1 MDIYDAIVNG
11 FKKRIPSS
19 QGIEAF
25 LQSLQSSVKSLR
37 IAYRNNPVYV
47 PYEKTNIQAAYLAT
61 YLPHYYQLIYKI
73 FIEEVPDIFKGKK
86 EVYLNFIGGGPGSEA
101 YGAIKYILNN
111 CTDVEI
117 IHISILDINAS
128 TWDYSHAIVSENLVE
143 TVNNGKTQIYW
154 KSIPFD
160 LTSLANISQSKAIIE
175 KSDLL
180 VIQNCLNEI
189 AKVNLPS
196 LKTNVKTLFD
206 YLPGDAYLLMSD
218 MTSVAR
224 PIMKVLEGY
233 LVESF
238 SPKFLRTTLS
248 SCSRSLI
255 SVHHRPSAII
265 AQNLLVSTDG
275 LIPRKNISYDYSILS
290 KGFIEEPLD
299 SENLGFSAIYR
310 PLDFKNLDANDFIHR
325 KIFIGIDFGTSS
337 TVISTA
343 QLVGGSIVIKAI
355 PIKQKDHLGSL
366 TRNPIVPTIISLV
379 DGKKLLVGIHAADF
393 KPYLVYGKNTWHSFK
408 QNLGHLDEIKY
419 NNSDL
424 ATNPN
429 FKISNATEALIL
441 FFAYIKREIFE
452 YLKDNGLPNEVEYS
466 ISIPAGFP
474 SKEKQ
479 TLRSC
484 LLNAG
489 IECEDTPFIEE
500 PNAALIN
507 YLYEQNIFVET
518 NEPKNILVLDLGAG
532 TVDVSILC
540 AEKGDD
546 GFTSKLLSVVRLG
559 NIGGNLIDE
568 LMADA
573 IIQNFNI
580 NAPLNEL
587 HRIELVSLCEKL
599 KIKICKDL
607 IVDSTTNFELP
618 SLSKSDD
625 FRAIPSTSNLIS
637 LGISSISLSFKE
649 FSNLMSLYW
658 NGSSAI
664 DGIKGTLDKSLVNA
678 GLSVSMIDKI
688 IVTGGGGRNPYIKNQ
703 VANYFKG
710 SELFISDNIQ
720 EQVSRGVALQSFV
733 LNSFGKN
740 IITPILGHDIYLKGI
755 NKTVTLFENGIS
767 IPSLDIEIL
776 LDEPIS
782 EEILSIEC
790 YSNEN
795 KNYCKYFVIP
805 AKVSI
810 SKLLFYIAPDQE
822 LRCEIVGPTF
832 EKEALEIF
840 KKSNNK
846 LIKIR
851 QNV

>member
-1 MDIYDAIVNG
+1 MDIYEAIVSG
-11 FKKRIPSS
+11 FKKNIPSN

-25 LQSLQSSVKSLR
+25 LQSLQKSVRSLR

-47 PYEKTNIQAAYLAT
+47 QYEKTDIQAAYLAT

-117 IHISILDINAS
+117 IHVSILDINAS
-128 TWDYSHAIVSENLVE
+128 TWGYSHSIVSENLVE
-143 TVNNGKTQIYW
+143 TVNNRNTQIDW

-160 LTSLANISQSKAIIE
+160 LTSLSNISESKPIIA

-189 AKVNLPS
+189 AKVDLPS
-196 LKTNVKTLFD
+196 LKTNIKALFE

-233 LVESF
+233 LVAAF

-248 SCSRSLI
+248 SRSRSLI
-255 SVHHRPSAII
+255 SVHHRPSEII
-265 AQNLLVSTDG
+265 AQNLLLGTDG

-290 KGFIEEPLD
+290 KGVIDEPID
-299 SENLGFSAIYR
+299 YKELGFAAIYR
-310 PLDFKNLDANDFIHR
+310 PLDFKNLDANDFIHK

-343 QLVGGSIVIKAI
+343 QLIDGKIKIKPI
-355 PIKQKDHLGSL
+355 PIKQKDHSGSV
-366 TRNPIVPTIISLV
+366 TSNPLVPSIISFV
-379 DGKKLLVGIHAADF
+379 NGNRLLVGIHAADH
-393 KPYLVYGKNTWHSFK
+393 KPYLEYGKNTWHSFK
-408 QNLGHLDEIKY
+408 QNLGKLEEIEY
-419 NNSDL
+419 TNSDL
-424 ATNPN
+424 ATNPH
-429 FKISNATEALIL
+429 FKISNATEALTL

-452 YLKDNGLPNEVEYS
+452 YLKHNGLSIEVEYS

-479 TLRSC
+479 TLRTC

-489 IECEDTPFIEE
+489 IECEDTPFVEE

-507 YLYEQNIFVET
+507 YLYEQNIFVES

-532 TVDVSILC
+532 TVDVSILR

-546 GFTSKLLSVVRLG
+546 GFSSKLLSVVRLG

-580 NAPLNEL
+580 DTPLNPL

-599 KIKICKDL
+599 KIKMCKDI
-607 IVDSTTNFELP
+607 IVDSFTNFELP
-618 SLSKSDD
+618 ILSKSNDEKT
-625 FRAIPSTSNLIS
+625 IPSTKNLIAI
-637 LGISSISLSFKE
+637 GIKSISLSFRA
-649 FSNLMSLYW
+649 FNALMMAYW
-658 NGSSAI
+658 IGNT
-664 DGIKGTLDKSLVNA
+664 DNEGIKDTLDKSIENA
-678 GLSVSMIDKI
+678 GVTLSMIDKI
-688 IVTGGGGRNPYIKNQ
+688 ILTGGGGRNPYIKNQ

-740 IITPILGHDIYLKGI
+740 IITPILGHDIYLKGL
-755 NKTVTLFENGIS
+755 NKSVVLFENGVS
-767 IPSLDIEIL
+767 IPSIDIEVFI
-776 LDEPIS
+776 DEPVS
-782 EEILSIEC
+782 NETLAIEC
-790 YSNEN
+790 YSKEN
-795 KNYCKYFVIP
+795 KNYRKYFVLP
-805 AKVSI
+805 ANI
-810 SKLLFYIAPDQE
+810 TMSKLMFYIAPDQE
-822 LRCEIVGPTF
+822 LRCEIVGANF
-832 EKEALEIF
+832 EKEVLESF

-846 LIKIR
+846 LIKIK
-851 QNV
+851 

>member
-1 MDIYDAIVNG
+1 MDIYDAIVSG
-11 FKKRIPSS
+11 FKKNIPSN

-25 LQSLQSSVKSLR
+25 LQSLQKSVKSLR

-47 PYEKTNIQAAYLAT
+47 PYEETDIQAAYLAT

-117 IHISILDINAS
+117 IHVTILDINGS
-128 TWDYSHAIVSENLVE
+128 TWGYSHSIVSEHLIENI
-143 TVNNGKTQIYW
+143 NNGKAQIHW

-160 LTSLANISQSKAIIE
+160 LTSTANISESKPIIV

-189 AKVNLPS
+189 AKVDLPS
-196 LKTNVKTLFD
+196 LKTNVKTLFE

-233 LVESF
+233 LVDAF
-238 SPKFLRTTLS
+238 LPKFLRTTLS
-248 SCSRSLI
+248 SGSRSLI

-265 AQNLLVSTDG
+265 AQNLLVGTDG

-290 KGFIEEPLD
+290 KGVIDKPIDYQE
-299 SENLGFSAIYR
+299 LGFASIYR
-310 PLDFKNLDANDFIHR
+310 PLDFKNLDANDFIHK

-343 QLVGGSIVIKAI
+343 QLVDGKIKIKPI
-355 PIKQKDHLGSL
+355 PIKQKDHSGSV
-366 TRNPIVPTIISLV
+366 TSNPLVPSIISFV
-379 DGKKLLVGIHAADF
+379 NSNRLLVGIHAADH
-393 KPYLVYGKNTWHSFK
+393 KPYLEYGKNTWHSFK
-408 QNLGHLDEIKY
+408 QNLGKLEEIEY
-419 NNSDL
+419 ANSDL
-424 ATNPN
+424 ATNPH
-429 FKISNATEALIL
+429 FKISNATEALTL

-452 YLKDNGLPNEVEYS
+452 YLKDNSLPNEVEYS

-507 YLYEQNIFVET
+507 YLYEQNIFVES

-532 TVDVSILC
+532 TVDVSILR
-540 AEKGDD
+540 AEKGDG
-546 GFTSKLLSVVRLG
+546 GFSSKLLSVVRLG

-580 NAPLNEL
+580 SPSLNKL

-599 KIKICKDL
+599 KIKMCKDI
-607 IVDSTTNFELP
+607 IVDSVTNFELP
-618 SLSKSDD
+618 ILSKSNDE
-625 FRAIPSTSNLIS
+625 RTIPSTKNLIAI
-637 LGISSISLSFKE
+637 GIKSISLSFKA
-649 FSNLMSLYW
+649 FNTLMLAYW
-658 NGSSAI
+658 IGNTTNE
-664 DGIKGTLDKSLVNA
+664 GIKDTLDKSLVNA
-678 GLSVSMIDKI
+678 SLALSKIDKI

-740 IITPILGHDIYLKGI
+740 IITPILGHDIYLKGL
-755 NKTVTLFENGIS
+755 NKSVVLFENGVT
-767 IPSLDIEIL
+767 IPSMDIEVFI
-776 LDEPIS
+776 DEPAS
-782 EEILSIEC
+782 YESLAIEC
-790 YSNEN
+790 YSKENEN
-795 KNYCKYFVIP
+795 YFKYFVLP
-805 AKVSI
+805 ANI
-810 SKLLFYIAPDQE
+810 TMSKLIFYIAPDQE
-822 LRCEIVGPTF
+822 LSCEIVGVNF
-832 EKEALEIF
+832 EKEALESF
-840 KKSNNK
+840 KKPNNK
-846 LIKIR
+846 LIKIK
-851 QNV
+851 

>member
-1 MDIYDAIVNG
+1 MDIYDAIVSG
-11 FKKRIPSS
+11 FKKNIPSN

-25 LQSLQSSVKSLR
+25 LQSLQKSVKSLR

-47 PYEKTNIQAAYLAT
+47 PYEKTDIQAAYLAT

-73 FIEEVPDIFKGKK
+73 FIEVVPDIFKGKK

-117 IHISILDINAS
+117 IHVTILDINAS
-128 TWDYSHAIVSENLVE
+128 TWGYSHSIVSENLVE
-143 TVNNGKTQIYW
+143 TVNNGNTQIHW

-160 LTSLANISQSKAIIE
+160 LTSADNIGKSKPIIE

-189 AKVNLPS
+189 AKVDLPS
-196 LKTNVKTLFD
+196 LKTNTKTLFE
-206 YLPGDAYLLMSD
+206 YLPGYAYLLMSD

-224 PIMKVLEGY
+224 PIMKVLEEY
-233 LVESF
+233 LVNAF
-238 SPKFLRTTLS
+238 SPKFLRSTLS
-248 SCSRSLI
+248 SGSRSLI

-265 AQNLLVSTDG
+265 AQNLLVGTDG

-290 KGFIEEPLD
+290 KGAIEEPID
-299 SENLGFSAIYR
+299 YKELGFTAIYR
-310 PLDFKNLDANDFIHR
+310 PLDFKNLDANDFIHK

-343 QLVGGSIVIKAI
+343 QLVDGKILIKPI
-355 PIKQKDHLGSL
+355 PIKQKDHSGYD
-366 TRNPIVPTIISLV
+366 TRNPLVPSVISLV
-379 DGKKLLVGIHAADF
+379 DGKKLLVGIHAADH
-393 KPYLVYGKNTWHSFK
+393 KPYLEYGKNTWHSFK
-408 QNLGHLDEIKY
+408 QNLGKLEEIEY
-419 NNSDL
+419 HNSDL
-424 ATNPN
+424 ALNPH
-429 FKISNATEALIL
+429 FKISNATEALTL
-441 FFAYIKREIFE
+441 FFSYIKREIFE
-452 YLKDNGLPNEVEYS
+452 YLKENGLPNEVEYS

-507 YLYEQNIFVET
+507 YLYEQNIFVES

-532 TVDVSILC
+532 TVDVSILR

-580 NAPLNEL
+580 SSPLNEL
-587 HRIELVSLCEKL
+587 QRIELVSLCEKL
-599 KIKICKDL
+599 KIKMCKDI
-607 IVDSTTNFELP
+607 IVDYVTNFELP
-618 SLSKSDD
+618 ILSKSNDE
-625 FRAIPSTSNLIS
+625 RTIPSTTNLIAI
-637 LGISSISLSFKE
+637 GIKSISLSFRA
-649 FSNLMSLYW
+649 FNTLMVAHW
-658 NGSSAI
+658 IGNT
-664 DGIKGTLDKSLVNA
+664 DNEGIKDTLDKSLENA
-678 GLSVSMIDKI
+678 SLALFKIDKI

-740 IITPILGHDIYLKGI
+740 IITPILGHDIYLKGL
-755 NKTVTLFENGIS
+755 NKSVVLFENGVT
-767 IPSLDIEIL
+767 IPSMDIEVFI
-776 LDEPIS
+776 DEPAS
-782 EEILSIEC
+782 NELLAIEC
-790 YSNEN
+790 YSKEN
-795 KNYCKYFVIP
+795 ANYFKYFVLP
-805 AKVSI
+805 ANI
-810 SKLLFYIAPDQE
+810 TMLKLIFYIAPDQE
-822 LRCEIVGPTF
+822 LRCEIVGVNF
-832 EKEALEIF
+832 EKEALESF

-846 LIKIR
+846 LIKIK
-851 QNV
+851 

>member
-1 MDIYDAIVNG
+1 MDIYDAIVSG
-11 FKKRIPSS
+11 FKKSIPSN
-19 QGIEAF
+19 QGIEVF
-25 LQSLQSSVKSLR
+25 LQSLQKSVKSLR

-47 PYEKTNIQAAYLAT
+47 PYEKTDIQAAYLAT

-117 IHISILDINAS
+117 IHVTILDINAS
-128 TWDYSHAIVSENLVE
+128 TWGYSHSIVSENLVE
-143 TVNNGKTQIYW
+143 TVNNGNTQIHW
-154 KSIPFD
+154 KSISFD
-160 LTSLANISQSKAIIE
+160 LTATANISESKRIIE

-189 AKVNLPS
+189 AKVDLPS
-196 LKTNVKTLFD
+196 LKNNVKTLFE

-233 LVESF
+233 LVDAF

-248 SCSRSLI
+248 SSGSRSLI
-255 SVHHRPSAII
+255 SVHHRPSPII
-265 AQNLLVSTDG
+265 AKNLLVGTDG

-290 KGFIEEPLD
+290 KGVIEKQID
-299 SENLGFSAIYR
+299 YQALGFAAIYR
-310 PLDFKNLDANDFIHR
+310 PLDFKNLDANNFIHK

-343 QLVGGSIVIKAI
+343 QLIDRKIKIKSI
-355 PIKQKDHLGSL
+355 PIKQKDHSGSV
-366 TRNPIVPTIISLV
+366 TRNPLVPSIISLV
-379 DGKKLLVGIHAADF
+379 DGKKLLVGVHAADH
-393 KPYLVYGKNTWHSFK
+393 KPYLEYGKNTWHSFK
-408 QNLGHLDEIKY
+408 QNLGKLEEIEY
-419 NNSDL
+419 ANSDL
-424 ATNPN
+424 ALNPH
-429 FKISNATEALIL
+429 FKISNATEALTL
-441 FFAYIKREIFE
+441 FFSYIKREIFE
-452 YLKDNGLPNEVEYS
+452 YLKDNSLPNDVEYS

-479 TLRSC
+479 TLMSC

-507 YLYEQNIFVET
+507 YLYEQNIFVER

-532 TVDVSILC
+532 TVDVSILR

-546 GFTSKLLSVVRLG
+546 GFSSKLLSVVRLG

-580 NAPLNEL
+580 ISPLDKL

-599 KIKICKDL
+599 KIKICKDI
-607 IVDSTTNFELP
+607 IVDNATHFELP
-618 SLSKSDD
+618 ILSISKDE
-625 FRAIPSTSNLIS
+625 RTIPSTKNLIS
-637 LGISSISLSFKE
+637 AGINTISLSFQAFNK
-649 FSNLMSLYW
+649 LMLTYW
-658 NGSSAI
+658 VGTFDNE
-664 DGIKGTLDKSLVNA
+664 GIKDTLNKSLVNA
-678 GLSVSMIDKI
+678 DLELSMLDKI

-720 EQVSRGVALQSFV
+720 EQVSRGVALHSFV

-755 NKTVTLFENGIS
+755 NKSVELFENGVS
-767 IPSLDIEIL
+767 IPSMDIEVFI
-776 LDEPIS
+776 DEPANNVS
-782 EEILSIEC
+782 LAIEC
-790 YSNEN
+790 YSKEN
-795 KNYCKYFVIP
+795 KNYCKYFVLP
-805 AKVSI
+805 ANI
-810 SKLLFYIAPDQE
+810 TMSKLIFYIAPDQE
-822 LRCEIVGPTF
+822 LRCEIVSANF
-832 EKEALEIF
+832 EKEALESF

-846 LIKIR
+846 LIKIK
-851 QNV
+851 

>member
-1 MDIYDAIVNG
+1 MDIYDAIVSG
-11 FKKRIPSS
+11 FKMRISS
-19 QGIEAF
+19 NQGVEAF

-47 PYEKTNIQAAYLAT
+47 PYEKKNIQAAYLAT

-117 IHISILDINAS
+117 IHITILDINAS

-143 TVNNGKTQIYW
+143 TINNGKTQIYW

-160 LTSLANISQSKAIIE
+160 LTSIANISQSKAIIE

-206 YLPGDAYLLMSD
+206 YLPGYAYLLMSD

-238 SPKFLRTTLS
+238 SPKFLRSTLS
-248 SCSRSLI
+248 SGSRSLI

-265 AQNLLVSTDG
+265 AQNLLVGTDG

-290 KGFIEEPLD
+290 KGVIEEPLD
-299 SENLGFSAIYR
+299 NQNLGFSAIYR

-343 QLVGGSIVIKAI
+343 QLVDGSIRIKAI

-366 TRNPIVPTIISLV
+366 TRNPLVPSIISLV
-379 DGKKLLVGIHAADF
+379 DGKKLLVGIHAADH

-408 QNLGHLDEIKY
+408 QNLGQLDEITY

-429 FKISNATEALIL
+429 FKISNATEALTL

-479 TLRSC
+479 ILRSC

-580 NAPLNEL
+580 NTPLNKL

-599 KIKICKDL
+599 KIKICKDI

-618 SLSKSDD
+618 TLSKSDD

-678 GLSVSMIDKI
+678 GLSISRIDKT

-703 VANYFKG
+703 VANYFMG

-767 IPSLDIEIL
+767 IPSMDIEIL

-782 EEILSIEC
+782 DEILSIEC
-790 YSNEN
+790 YSKEN

-805 AKVSI
+805 ANVSM

-846 LIKIR
+846 LIKIK

>member
-47 PYEKTNIQAAYLAT
+47 PYEKTDIQAAYLAT

-117 IHISILDINAS
+117 IHVTILDINAS
-128 TWDYSHAIVSENLVE
+128 TWGYSHSIVSENLVE
-143 TVNNGKTQIYW
+143 TVNNGNTQIHW

-160 LTSLANISQSKAIIE
+160 LTSADNISKSKPIIE

-189 AKVNLPS
+189 AKVDLPS
-196 LKTNVKTLFD
+196 LKTNTKTLFGL
-206 YLPGDAYLLMSD
+206 LPGDAYLLMSD

-224 PIMKVLEGY
+224 PIMKVLEEY
-233 LVESF
+233 LVDAF
-238 SPKFLRTTLS
+238 SPKFLRSTLS
-248 SCSRSLI
+248 SGSRSLI

-265 AQNLLVSTDG
+265 AQNLLVGTDG

-290 KGFIEEPLD
+290 KGVIEEPID
-299 SENLGFSAIYR
+299 YKELGFNAIYR
-310 PLDFKNLDANDFIHR
+310 PLDFKNLDANDFIHK

-337 TVISTA
+337 TVVSTA
-343 QLVGGSIVIKAI
+343 QLVDGNIKIKPI
-355 PIKQKDHLGSL
+355 PIKQKDNSGSV
-366 TRNPIVPTIISLV
+366 TSNPLVPSIISFV
-379 DGKKLLVGIHAADF
+379 NGNRLLVGVHAADH
-393 KPYLVYGKNTWHSFK
+393 KPYLEYGKNTWHSFK
-408 QNLGHLDEIKY
+408 QNLGKLEEIEY
-419 NNSDL
+419 HNSDL
-424 ATNPN
+424 ALNPH
-429 FKISNATEALIL
+429 FKISNATEALTL
-441 FFAYIKREIFE
+441 FFSYIKREIFE
-452 YLKDNGLPNEVEYS
+452 YLKENGLPNEVEYS

-507 YLYEQNIFVET
+507 YLYEQNIFVES

-532 TVDVSILC
+532 TVDVSILR

-568 LMADA
+568 LIADA

-580 NAPLNEL
+580 NTPLNEL

-599 KIKICKDL
+599 KVKMCKDI
-607 IVDSTTNFELP
+607 IVDNATNFILP
-618 SLSKSDD
+618 ILSKSDD
-625 FRAIPSTSNLIS
+625 ERTIPSTKNLIAI
-637 LGISSISLSFKE
+637 GIKSITLSFSA
-649 FSNLMSLYW
+649 FNTLMLAYW
-658 NGSSAI
+658 IGST
-664 DGIKGTLDKSLVNA
+664 DNEGIKDTLDKSLENA
-678 GLSVSMIDKI
+678 SLALSKIDKI

-740 IITPILGHDIYLKGI
+740 IITPILGHDIYLKGL
-755 NKTVTLFENGIS
+755 NKSVVLFENGVT
-767 IPSLDIEIL
+767 IPSMDIEVYI
-776 LDEPIS
+776 DEPAS
-782 EEILSIEC
+782 NESLAIEC
-790 YSNEN
+790 YSKEN
-795 KNYCKYFVIP
+795 ANYFKYFVLP
-805 AKVSI
+805 ANI
-810 SKLLFYIAPDQE
+810 TMSKLIFYIAPDQE
-822 LRCEIVGPTF
+822 LSCEIVGVNF
-832 EKEALEIF
+832 EKEALESF

-846 LIKIR
+846 LIKIK
-851 QNV
+851 